1 MSLIWKPQLIE
12 VYQEWIDAIVNE
24 ASDELND
31 WENTFVES
39 MQGRLDNGW
48 NLSENQANKLEQ
60 IYAKYT
66 E

>member
-31 WENTFVES
+31 WENTFIDV
-39 MQGRLDNGW
+39 MQDRLDSGW
-48 NLSENQANKLEQ
+48 NLTENQANKLEQ

-66 E
+66 K